1 VNFRSAIKTL
11 KLVLEKENP
20 PKFSSSWILKFAPH
34 AYRYIQKNVR
44 TETNHIDWDR
54 VTHALDRRFQKRWTR
69 YKVRKVKQYE
79 NQQEVDLIL
88 QRYRE
93 KLYTF
98 IAPLD
103 GRDKKYRDKITVAL
117 TLVSQRGNV
126 LAQQELVK
134 WLRYIADEWIDTYPL
149 MYRWKTYPGAVD
161 ERIARCITLY
171 RYTGSFLGYLYKTL
185 EYSAR
190 ALPPTCSFDD
200 PILDG
205 ARTKAEYIVAIYD
218 D

>member
-1 VNFRSAIKTL
+1 MNFRSAIKTL
-11 KLVLEKENP
+11 KGVLEKENP
-20 PKFSSSWILKFAPH
+20 PKFSSSWIVKFAPS
-34 AYRYIQKNVR
+34 AYRYIQKRVR

-54 VTHALDRRFQKRWTR
+54 VTRTWERKFQKRWTR
-69 YKVRKVKQYE
+69 YKVRKVKLYK

-88 QRYRE
+88 AKYRE

-98 IAPLD
+98 IAPQNS
-103 GRDKKYRDKITVAL
+103 RDRKYRDKITIAL
-117 TLVSQRGNV
+117 TRVSQRGNI

-149 MYRWKTYPGAVD
+149 MYRWKTYPGAID
-161 ERIARCITLY
+161 ERILRCIILY

-205 ARTKAEYIVAIYD
+205 ARTKSEYIIPTYD
-218 D
+218 